1 MSTISILL
9 FFCFRKNNTTQ
20 EKRIIWKVAKV
31 RDLRN
36 FYETV
41 TKKCNEKSDD
51 KVPFLSSTPAF
62 LYTCKGI
69 HKSTLKNFQ
78 LRI

>member
-1 MSTISILL
+1 M
-9 FFCFRKNNTTQ
+9 
-20 EKRIIWKVAKV
+20 AKV

-36 FYETV
+36 IYETV

-69 HKSTLKNFQ
+69 YKHTLKDFQ

>member
-1 MSTISILL
+1 M
-9 FFCFRKNNTTQ
+9 
-20 EKRIIWKVAKV
+20 AKV

-36 FYETV
+36 IYETV
-41 TKKCNEKSDD
+41 MKKCNEKSDD

-62 LYTCKGI
+62 LYTCQGI
-69 HKSTLKNFQ
+69 YKSTLQDFQ